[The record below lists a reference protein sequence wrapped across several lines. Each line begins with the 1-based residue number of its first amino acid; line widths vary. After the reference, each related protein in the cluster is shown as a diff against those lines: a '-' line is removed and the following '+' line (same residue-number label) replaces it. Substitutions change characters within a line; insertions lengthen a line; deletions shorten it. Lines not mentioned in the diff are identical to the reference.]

1 MLRRTGSVFAFGSR
15 IAGARSFFAVK
26 CTVVGRGRAFSWR
39 ALIAWGASVAP
50 SGLRR
55 GDSSLSTDIEQDW
68 PVCGALRDTAW
79 ILIYSYFKRNSAFSE
94 TVYLTENF
102 VTTPCP
108 NVEAEAV
115 RQPIE
120 DVLKRVSLKLD
131 SFFTNQKKCFLS
143 ERAVT
148 VQIFFCQV
156 KRLHGKFSCQSLCWI
171 FCCWSSKNFAGLLSR
186 KGLAI
191 AVFLRVF
198 VLLWAW
204 AKANIYC
211 TNKCLEFFE
220 TVSKTISSAC
230 HHPVK

>member
-1 MLRRTGSVFAFGSR
+1 MPRRTGSVFAFGSR
-15 IAGARSFFAVK
+15 IAGPRSFFAVK

-120 DVLKRVSLKLD
+120 DVLRRVSLKLD
-131 SFFTNQKKCFLS
+131 SFFYQSKEVLS
-143 ERAVT
+143 VWKGRDCANFFFAKWNDFTENFRVRACVG
-148 VQIFFCQV
+148 FFAA
-156 KRLHGKFSCQSLCWI
+156 
-171 FCCWSSKNFAGLLSR
+171 SKNFAGLLSR
-186 KGLAI
+186 KGERLLFSC
-191 AVFLRVF
+191 VFLF
-198 VLLWAW
+198 CCEPEQKPIFIAQ
-204 AKANIYC
+204 
-211 TNKCLEFFE
+211 TNVWNFLRLSQKPL
-220 TVSKTISSAC
+220 VVPAII
-230 HHPVK
+230 